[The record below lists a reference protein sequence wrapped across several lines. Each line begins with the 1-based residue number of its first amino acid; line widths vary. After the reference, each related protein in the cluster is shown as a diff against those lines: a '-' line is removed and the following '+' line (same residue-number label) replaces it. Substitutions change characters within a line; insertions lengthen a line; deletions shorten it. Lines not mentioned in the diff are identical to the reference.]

1 MYNKLIMIMK
11 KLLSIFVFALVTVT
25 AAQAQSGFGIRG
37 GANLSNLEGDLKNQS
52 LYENKFGFH
61 AGVTLNVPILDDFFS
76 IQPELLYSNKGFKNS
91 DEEYTLPNQT
101 TPLYRRE
108 GKVNYNYIDLPVLA
122 KIKAGP
128 IYFEAGPQA
137 SYLLSAKDET
147 SLYIDNEL
155 VSSNMTVIDR
165 DNMRK
170 FELGYAAGV
179 GFTTGNRFSI
189 GVRYNGSFNDFVKD
203 TPDNYFDQD
212 IRNARNSVFMLT
224 VGLSLTK

>member
-1 MYNKLIMIMK
+1 MK
-11 KLLSIFVFALVTVT
+11 KLLSIFAFVLVAFT

-37 GANLSNLEGDLKNQS
+37 GANLSNLEGDLRNES
-52 LYENKFGFH
+52 LYEDKWGFH
-61 AGVTLNVPILDDFFS
+61 GGITLNVPVIGNFFS

-108 GKVNYNYIDLPVLA
+108 GRVNYNYLDLPVLA

-128 IYFEAGPQA
+128 LYFEAGPQA
-137 SYLLSAKDET
+137 SYLLSVNDKT
-147 SLYIDNEL
+147 SVYADNEL
-155 VSSNMTVIDR
+155 VSSTTTVIDR

-179 GFTTGNRFSI
+179 GLTTGKRFSI
-189 GVRYNGSFNDFVKD
+189 GVRYNGSFNDFVDD

-224 VGLSLTK
+224 LGVSLTR

>member
-1 MYNKLIMIMK
+1 MIMK
-11 KLLSIFVFALVTVT
+11 KLLSIFAFVLVAFT

-37 GANLSNLEGDLKNQS
+37 GANLSNLEGDLRNES
-52 LYENKFGFH
+52 LYEDKWGFH
-61 AGVTLNVPILDDFFS
+61 GGITLNVPVVGNFFS

-108 GKVNYNYIDLPVLA
+108 GRVNYNYLDLPVLA
-122 KIKAGP
+122 KVKAGP
-128 IYFEAGPQA
+128 LYFEAGPQA
-137 SYLLSAKDET
+137 SYLLSVNDKT
-147 SLYIDNEL
+147 SVYADNEL
-155 VSSNMTVIDR
+155 VSSTTTVIDR

-179 GFTTGNRFSI
+179 GLTTGKRFSI
-189 GVRYNGSFNDFVKD
+189 GVRYNGSFNDFVDD

-224 VGLSLTK
+224 LGVSLTR